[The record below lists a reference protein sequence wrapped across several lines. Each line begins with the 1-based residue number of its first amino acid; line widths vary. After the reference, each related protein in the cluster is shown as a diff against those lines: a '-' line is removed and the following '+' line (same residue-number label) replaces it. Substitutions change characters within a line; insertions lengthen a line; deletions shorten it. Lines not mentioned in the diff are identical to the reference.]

1 MYNKKGVKNKKG
13 VNFMKIRG
21 KTLVVL
27 PLCIG
32 THLFKVQTEKR
43 MYFSILK
50 LKIINKEF
58 EVVTYSQFA
67 FF

>member
-13 VNFMKIRG
+13 ANFMKIRG

-32 THLFKVQTEKR
+32 TQLLKVQTGKKDVLFHPEIKN
-43 MYFSILK
+43 YK
-50 LKIINKEF
+50 
-58 EVVTYSQFA
+58 
-67 FF
+67 